1 MPEPQ
6 KVFRFY
12 TEIDLPNNLKNKLT
26 ETEEAIFCVKTFRDA
41 AVFTNK
47 RILVADRQGIT
58 GNKIEY
64 YTIPYKSIVTY
75 GIETAGT
82 MDLDSEIK
90 LTLTGGLNIEFKFF
104 KSKEMNKLL
113 RKALDA
119 ITKYVIG

>member
-1 MPEPQ
+1 
-6 KVFRFY
+6 
-12 TEIDLPNNLKNKLT
+12 
-26 ETEEAIFCVKTFRDA
+26 
-41 AVFTNK
+41 
-47 RILVADRQGIT
+47 
-58 GNKIEY
+58 
-64 YTIPYKSIVTY
+64 
-75 GIETAGT
+75 